1 MSLFLLGQTTLAEVE
16 EEVELS
22 KCLEYPMI
30 QVLIWVEALVT
41 QRGPIP
47 EEIKE
52 DFKKKWPK

>member
-30 QVLIWVEALVT
+30 QVLI
-41 QRGPIP
+41 
-47 EEIKE
+47 
-52 DFKKKWPK
+52 